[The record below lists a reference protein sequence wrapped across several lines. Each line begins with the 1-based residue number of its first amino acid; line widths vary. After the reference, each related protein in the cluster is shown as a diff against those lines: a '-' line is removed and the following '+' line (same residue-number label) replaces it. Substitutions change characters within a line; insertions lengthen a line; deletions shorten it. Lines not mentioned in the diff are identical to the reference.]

1 MVRPMLVAATVSPEA
16 IRRKAEEVVARPDY
30 QLDSGLNE
38 ESLSLWLTLLSWVLR
53 PIIWL
58 FEAMDGMPLFLR
70 ILVIIVLGI
79 ALVALAVHIVWT
91 LIAALRPGAVGRLGS
106 TVTRQQPTDPRKLED
121 EAERAAAEGEHLD
134 AIRLLFRAAL
144 LRIEQAEQRKLRIG
158 MTNRELLRRYSAS
171 ALGEPL
177 QLFVETID
185 RKWYGKQSCEPSEY
199 ERCRE
204 GYTRIS
210 TLTQR
215 RADALG
221 A

>member
-1 MVRPMLVAATVSPEA
+1 MLFAAAPSAEE
-16 IRRKAEEVVARPDY
+16 IRRKAAEVVARPDY
-30 QLDSGLNE
+30 QLDSGLSD
-38 ESLSLWLTLLSWVLR
+38 ESMSLWLTLLSWIIR
-53 PIIWL
+53 PIVWL
-58 FEAMDGMPLFLR
+58 FEAMEGMPIFLR
-70 ILVIIVLGI
+70 ILVIVLLVIVLL
-79 ALVALAVHIVWT
+79 ALSVHIVWT
-91 LIAALRPGAVGRLGS
+91 LIAALRPGAVRGLGS
-106 TVTRQQPTDPRKLED
+106 PVARQEAIDPRELEQQ
-121 EAERAAAEGEHLD
+121 AERAASSGEHLD

-185 RKWYGKQSCEPSEY
+185 RKWYGKQVCEAAEY
-199 ERCRE
+199 ELCRE